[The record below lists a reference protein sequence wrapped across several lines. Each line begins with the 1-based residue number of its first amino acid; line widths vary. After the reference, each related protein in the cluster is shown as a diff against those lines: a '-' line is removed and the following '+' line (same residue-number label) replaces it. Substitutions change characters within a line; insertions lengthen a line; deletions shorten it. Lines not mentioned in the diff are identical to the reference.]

1 MLSLGIDLSML
12 LNASGAGL
20 GVFWTYSLLTRKNTF
35 PGQYFLSA
43 LILLLVVYMVNTI
56 FQLSAYKA
64 YLQVY
69 QDIANGLC
77 FILGPLLLG
86 YIFSHTRKDLSWLH
100 RYWLHFLPCAI
111 CLPLIL
117 LNSSYSYFPLFN
129 KLFIYIWNAQML
141 IYLLWGYQALKQ
153 ENRPASLPG
162 LLLRSIAVIWVLNFA
177 LFLLKTY
184 WFYIPDVI
192 HLNVTLLFYM
202 LILTTAIRILKTEQN
217 DSTPAKTFSLSNNHY
232 QVYAEK
238 LQTLMTEEQLF
249 QNPELNIQQLAQ
261 MADISPRYVSAT
273 LNHQLNQSFYEFV
286 NSYRI
291 KAVLDKLKDPE
302 SDTLTLF
309 GIACQFGF
317 KSNSAF
323 YKAFRQHTGIT
334 PGAYRK
340 LRNKPANALSQ

>member
-1 MLSLGIDLSML
+1 MLSLGIDLSMF

-20 GVFWTYSLLTRKNTF
+20 GVFWTYSLLTRKYTF

-64 YLQVY
+64 TLQIY

-86 YIFSHTRKDLSWLH
+86 YTLSHTRKDLGWLN
-100 RYWLHFLPCAI
+100 RYWLHFLPFI
-111 CLPLIL
+111 FCLPLIL
-117 LNSSYSYFPLFN
+117 LNSSYSYFPLLN

-141 IYLLWGYQALKQ
+141 IYLIWGYQALKRK
-153 ENRPASLPG
+153 NLFSSLPG
-162 LLLRSIAVIWVLNFA
+162 LLLRSITLICILNFV
-177 LFLLKTY
+177 LFLVKTH

-192 HLNVTLLFYM
+192 HLNITLLFYL
-202 LILTTAIRILKTEQN
+202 LILATALRILKTEQAIKE
-217 DSTPAKTFSLSNNHY
+217 PLKTFILPENHY
-232 QVYAEK
+232 KDYAEK
-238 LQTLMTEEQLF
+238 LQSLMEKEQLF
-249 QNPELNIQQLAQ
+249 RDTELNIQQLAK

-291 KAVLDKLKDPE
+291 DAVLHKLQDPE
-302 SDTLTLF
+302 SDNLTLF
-309 GIACQFGF
+309 GIASQFGF

-323 YKAFRQHTGIT
+323 YKAFRTHTGLT

-340 LRNKPANALSQ
+340 LKNKPIKTLEQ